1 MATTRGMDP
10 FLKADFPTRTS
21 KHRGQS
27 IHRCTPGFP
36 PYDTGASP
44 HMSYRLAR
52 SAKKANRHTRSI
64 QLPRGYAPLH
74 FRRNQRSGRRIA
86 AQGARNRPAVM
97 RPYIFAETSGREGE
111 PPHRKRTI
119 ALRLCA
125 TSASLQPVGQHGG
138 PGPHVMRPVRRLLGA
153 EESHRRLRQYM
164 SCDRRATCY
173 WVVAED

>member
-111 PPHRKRTI
+111 PPRRKRTI
-119 ALRLCA
+119 ARGCALPQLRCNQWA
-125 TSASLQPVGQHGG
+125 N
-138 PGPHVMRPVRRLLGA
+138 MGA
-153 EESHRRLRQYM
+153 QAHM
-164 SCDRRATCY
+164 SCDRRAGY
-173 WVVAED
+173 